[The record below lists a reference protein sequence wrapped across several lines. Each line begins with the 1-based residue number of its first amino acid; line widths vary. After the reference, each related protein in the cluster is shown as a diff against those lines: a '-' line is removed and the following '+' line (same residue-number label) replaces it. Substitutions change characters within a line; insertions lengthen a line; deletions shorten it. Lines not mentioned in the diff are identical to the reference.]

1 MDTIDWQLDRTQ
13 ASTLYK
19 QIIEKIKDKI
29 ANGEWPPGTKIPSQR
44 SMSDILKVNRS
55 TINTALNELI
65 ADGLLEA
72 SVGSGT
78 RVANN
83 SWSVL
88 ASSAAL
94 WTPYTHRGLQ
104 QPNLSTIQKI
114 NTYEFDDRVIRLGT
128 GELSPEFYP
137 KELMQDTLRSI
148 GEHITSLGYEEPLG
162 LYPLREELC
171 RYLARLQ
178 IAATPAS
185 LLIVSG
191 GLQAL
196 QLISLGL
203 LNRSSTLYLERPS
216 YLFSLN
222 LFQSSG
228 IALRGLP
235 MDNEGISLEA
245 LQAVPA
251 TASRCLYTI
260 PCFQN
265 PTGTTMTEKRR
276 AELYAL
282 CAAKRLPIIED
293 DVYRELWFDSPP
305 PLPVKALDKQGLVL
319 YIGSFSKALSPGLR
333 LGWITGPEPV
343 ISRLAD
349 IKNQIDYG
357 SSSLSQWAV
366 HRLLASGAFYRHVD
380 SLRGKLLARRTVCL
394 QILEQYFAGIATWT
408 VPQGGFYVWLT
419 LKKPVSLN
427 RLFYT
432 ALDNGLLLNPGNLY
446 DKQASQNL
454 RISYAYARLDDL
466 ATGLY
471 RLAELI
477 KTYRL

>member
-1 MDTIDWQLDRTQ
+1 MDTIDWQLDKNQ

-29 ANGEWPPGTKIPSQR
+29 ASGEWPPGTKIPSQR
-44 SMSDILKVNRS
+44 SMSDMLKVNRS

-72 SVGSGT
+72 AVGSGT

-148 GEHITSLGYEEPLG
+148 GENITSLGYEEPLG

-203 LNRSSTLYLERPS
+203 LNRNSTLYLERPS

-222 LFQSSG
+222 LFQSAG

-265 PTGTTMTEKRR
+265 PTGTTMTSKRR
-276 AELYAL
+276 AELYDL

-305 PLPVKALDKQGLVL
+305 PLPVKTLDKQGLVL

-343 ISRLAD
+343 ISQLAD

-366 HRLLASGAFYRHVD
+366 HRLLASGAFYHHVD

-394 QILEQYFAGIATWT
+394 QILERYFADIATWT

-466 ATGLY
+466 ATGLH

>member
-1 MDTIDWQLDRTQ
+1 MDTIDWQLDKNQ

-29 ANGEWPPGTKIPSQR
+29 ASGEWPPGTKIPSQR

-72 SVGSGT
+72 AVGSGT

-137 KELMQDTLRSI
+137 KKLMQDTLRSI
-148 GEHITSLGYEEPLG
+148 GENITSLGYEEPLG
-162 LYPLREELC
+162 LSPLREELC

-203 LNRSSTLYLERPS
+203 LSRSSTLYLERPS

-222 LFQSSG
+222 LFQSAG
-228 IALRGLP
+228 IALRGFP

-251 TASRCLYTI
+251 TTSRCLYTI

-265 PTGTTMTEKRR
+265 PTGTTMTAKRR
-276 AELYAL
+276 AELYDL

-305 PLPVKALDKQGLVL
+305 PLPVKTLDKQGLVL

-366 HRLLASGAFYRHVD
+366 HRLLASGAFYHHVD

-394 QILEQYFAGIATWT
+394 QILEQYFADIATWT

-446 DKQASQNL
+446 DKQANQNL

-466 ATGLY
+466 ATGLH